1 MEEFTLDA
9 FYNSLVSHIAAR
21 FPYMQDDDLDK
32 TKHPKRNPLH
42 LQDAV
47 FDNLPVVTTNDQII
61 FDIGNPRLEQTHPYY
76 HILEDSEV
84 IHKAGLGNKRSKGS
98 QEQITSAKARDYGIV
113 QWNGKT
119 FTQEYKKNVR
129 GARSKVAKATDK
141 RFMGAFVDD
150 KGKVKYTVKN
160 ANARYY
166 LNVHYRY
173 IERAIEQAIPSLCS
187 QFGLRSLRVKDTRL
201 SDEYQMDQDTQAGII
216 TPLNML
222 DIINSFGEE

>member
-9 FYNSLVSHIAAR
+9 FYNSLVSHIASR
-21 FPYMQDDDLDK
+21 FPFMEDEFLDRQ
-32 TKHPKRNPLH
+32 KHPKRNPLH

-47 FDNLPVVTTNDQII
+47 FNDLPTVTTNDQII
-61 FDIGNPRLEQTHPYY
+61 FDIGNPILEQTHPYY

-84 IHKAGLGNKRSKGS
+84 IHKAGLGTKRSKGS
-98 QEQITSAKARDYGIV
+98 QERVSDKGARDYGIV
-113 QWNGKT
+113 KWNGKT

-129 GARSKVAKATDK
+129 GARTKRFKAT
-141 RFMGAFVDD
+141 RRVFVDSRGVVF
-150 KGKVKYTVKN
+150 K
-160 ANARYY
+160 ANPSADYY
-166 LNVHYRY
+166 LNIHYHY
-173 IERAIEQAIPSLCS
+173 IEKAIEQAIPSLCS